1 MLKKRIAIWLHG
13 GVGSGLYSQ
22 GQPAIHKLITDL
34 ATQYEVDIY
43 MKSPPADDFKP
54 SAFRIFSLK
63 ENFQPG
69 ILRWAYLILKFFRNY
84 KHKRYDLLYGIWGY
98 PAGVLV
104 VMLAK
109 ILNKPSIIHL
119 QGGDSVSISTLRYGV
134 FYNPLRRKICLWAYK
149 KCTCLIALTDY
160 QVKFLR
166 EFGISRVVDII
177 PFGVDTALFQY
188 EPERFQHP
196 ALRCLHVANQTPVKD
211 QETMLRAFA
220 FILGRSSAFLKI
232 IGADFYNGQLKKLC
246 AELGIEKNVS
256 FLGAKAYADIVPYYH
271 ESDILLHTSLYEGQG
286 LVFAEA
292 AACGTLIAGTRVGML
307 ADMGD
312 DCGIIVSVG
321 QAQEL
326 ADKISAVLR
335 RPVTIQKMQAAA
347 RKWSTNRNAE
357 YTLAQISAR
366 INQTLMR

>member
-1 MLKKRIAIWLHG
+1 LVKKRIAIWLHG

-34 ATQYEVDIY
+34 AEQYEIDVY
-43 MKSPPADDFKP
+43 TKSPPADDFKP
-54 SAFRIFSLK
+54 SGFRIFSLK
-63 ENFQPG
+63 KDFRSG
-69 ILRWAYLILKFFRNY
+69 ILRWAYLIILFFRNH
-84 KHKRYDLLYGIWGY
+84 KRKRYDLLYGFWGY

-104 VMLAK
+104 VILAK
-109 ILNKPSIIHL
+109 ILNRPSTIHL
-119 QGGDSVSISTLRYGV
+119 QGGDSVSLPVLRYGV
-134 FYNPLRRKICLWAYK
+134 FYHPLRRSICLWAYQ

-166 EFGISRVVDII
+166 EFGVSRVVDII
-177 PFGVDTALFQY
+177 PFGVDTALFQF

-220 FILGRSSAFLKI
+220 FILGRNSAFLKI

-246 AELGIEKNVS
+246 TELGIEKNVS
-256 FLGAKAYADIVPYYH
+256 FLGAKAYTDMVPYYH

-312 DCGIIVSVG
+312 ECGIIVSVG

-326 ADKISAVLR
+326 ADKISVTLQ
-335 RPVTIQKMQAAA
+335 RPAAIKKMQEAA
-347 RKWSTNRNAE
+347 RKWSTSRNVE
-357 YTLAQISAR
+357 YTLAQLSTR
-366 INQTLMR
+366 INQLLLR